1 MNTVII
7 VQARMTSTRLPGKV
21 LKAVL
26 GKPLLEYQWERLKKV
41 PLADQIVIATTTND
55 TDQPIVEFCETRGI
69 TCFRGSEDD
78 VLSRY
83 YQAAIKT
90 RADVIVRVTSDC
102 PLIDPDIVNEAISE
116 FLSFGDAC
124 DYLSNTVE
132 RSYPRGLDVEVMSF
146 VALEAAAHAARKPG
160 DREHVT
166 SYIYTH
172 PYIFQLRQLI
182 GEENLTHYRWTVDEP
197 RDLELISM
205 MLEAL
210 YPVTP
215 DFRLADCLDL
225 LDRHPDWKH
234 INAGIAQKLIEG

>member
-1 MNTVII
+1 MKTVII

-21 LKAVL
+21 LRPVL
-26 GKPLLEYQWERLKKV
+26 GKPLLEYQWDRLKKV
-41 PLADQIVIATTTND
+41 QGADQIVIATTTND
-55 TDQPIVEFCETRGI
+55 SDLPIVEFCETRGI
-69 TCFRGSEDD
+69 AYFRGSEED

-83 YQAAIKT
+83 YQAAIKFK
-90 RADVIVRVTSDC
+90 ADVVVRVTSDC
-102 PLIDPDIVNEAISE
+102 PLIDPEVMDAAIE
-116 FLSFGDAC
+116 KFRSFGDTC

-160 DREHVT
+160 EREHVT

-172 PYIFQLRQLI
+172 PHIFQLRHLV
-182 GEENLTHYRWTVDEP
+182 GDENLTDYRWTVDEQK
-197 RDLELISM
+197 DFELVSM

-215 DFRLADCLDL
+215 NFRLIDCLDL
-225 LDRHPDWKH
+225 IDRHPDWKT
-234 INAGIAQKLIEG
+234 INAQVAQKTV

>member
-1 MNTVII
+1 MKTVII

-26 GKPLLEYQWERLKKV
+26 GKPLLEYQWERLRKV
-41 PLADQIVIATTTND
+41 SQVDEIIIATTTND
-55 TDQPIVEFCETRGI
+55 TDRPIVEFCETRGI
-69 TCFRGSEDD
+69 ACFRGSEQD

-83 YQAAIKT
+83 YEAATKAQ
-90 RADVIVRVTSDC
+90 ADVVVRVTSDC
-102 PLIDPDIVNEAISE
+102 PMIDPEIVETAISE
-116 FLSFGDAC
+116 FLSYGDAC
-124 DYLSNTVE
+124 DYLSNTVK

-146 VALEAAAHAARKPG
+146 VALEAAGHAARKQG

-172 PYIFQLRQLI
+172 PAIFQVRQLV
-182 GEENLTHYRWTVDEP
+182 GEEDLTEHRWTVDEP
-197 RDLELISM
+197 ADLELISM

-215 DFRLADCLDL
+215 NFRLADCLDL
-225 LDRHPDWKH
+225 LDRHPTWKN
-234 INAGIAQKLIEG
+234 INAGISQKTT